1 MKNIYYLIWSDS
13 ILSFKKFHPEK
24 TEWKIAIFL
33 LNTWI
38 NALNL
43 WIIFIWLKYFNV
55 INIKLLKIDFFPG
68 VMLDKFIAFTVI
80 FALPFGVLNY
90 FLIFYKGRYN
100 QIIERY
106 PSPPNKIA
114 FIYSTFI
121 ALGAFL
127 TAIFY
132 GAMS

>member
-13 ILSFKKFHPEK
+13 ILSFKRYHPEK
-24 TEWKIAIFL
+24 TEWKLAVFL

-38 NALNL
+38 NALNW

-55 INIKLLKIDFFPG
+55 INITFLKIDFFPG

-90 FLIFYKGRYN
+90 FLFFYKDRYKK
-100 QIIERY
+100 IIARY

-114 FIYSTFI
+114 FIYSTLI
-121 ALGAFL
+121 AFGAFF
-127 TAIFY
+127 TAILY
-132 GAMS
+132 GAIS